1 MSQKKVEFISKVKF
15 QQNKTSSATFTD
27 EENMIFSNNIL
38 NTAINAGDVIVDA
51 DMPTEFLGA
60 TVDWTVGPPDDLT
73 IEINAGSNIR
83 YSLFQDLTLPN
94 TSSTYS
100 DDFKFKITTT
110 GASEDFTFPSEAS
123 HIIDAIID
131 WGDNSSDDIT
141 TYDDGNLVHTY
152 ADAGDYDIHITGACE
167 YFDLSSNT
175 QIQELKEMLSAR
187 HLKTV
192 KFDGCSNLSN
202 INSSWKNISKITD
215 ASNMFYNTAITTIP
229 DNLFDGC
236 TGITSFR
243 FAFAVT
249 DITTIPTDLFRYNTL
264 AENFSYVF
272 YNSDV
277 TVIPT
282 GMFDYNTEVTTFHSV
297 FQNCS
302 SITTVPDNLFD
313 NCTLV
318 SDFSTTFYKYTS

>member
-167 YFDLSSNT
+167 YFDLTSNT
-175 QIQELKEMLSAR
+175 QVQELKEMLSAR

-192 KFDGCSNLSN
+192 KFQSCSNLSN
-202 INSSWKNISKITD
+202 INSSWKNMSKITD
-215 ASNMFYNTAITTIP
+215 ATDMFYNTAITTIP

-236 TGITSFR
+236 TGITSFSR
-243 FAFAVT
+243 TFLGT

-264 AENFSYVF
+264 ATSFGYA
-272 YNSDV
+272 
-277 TVIPT
+277 
-282 GMFDYNTEVTTFHSV
+282 
-297 FQNCS
+297 FQNVPIT
-302 SITTVPDNLFD
+302 SIPSGLFD
-313 NCTLV
+313 NNPLV
-318 SDFSTTFYKYTS
+318 ETFYNTFTNTDLTSIPSGLFD